1 MFECPSSA
9 GCREP
14 GPARWRTWSVAG
26 LLIASLAAA
35 GAAAAQGKDDLWEVT
50 VKMEVPGMPMAMPP
64 VVSRSCTPKSAK
76 DEDYIP
82 AEKNCRM
89 VERNR
94 SGNKLN
100 YKIVCEGKD
109 PMIIAGELI
118 FGTNSY
124 EGRMKL
130 SGMANGQPMQ
140 MTQNFS
146 GKRVGD
152 CTASSK

>member
-1 MFECPSSA
+1 MLECPSSVRR
-9 GCREP
+9 REP
-14 GPARWRTWSVAG
+14 RPAHWCAWSFAG
-26 LLIASLAAA
+26 LLIATLAAP
-35 GAAAAQGKDDLWEVT
+35 GTAAAQGKDDLWEVT

-64 VVSRSCTPKSAK
+64 VVSRSCTAKNAK
-76 DEDYIP
+76 DEDYVP
-82 AEKNCRM
+82 TEKDCRM

-100 YKIVCEGKD
+100 YKIVCEGKN
-109 PMIIAGELI
+109 PMTIAGEI
-118 FGTNSY
+118 VFGTNSY

-130 SGMANGQPMQ
+130 SGTANGQPMQ